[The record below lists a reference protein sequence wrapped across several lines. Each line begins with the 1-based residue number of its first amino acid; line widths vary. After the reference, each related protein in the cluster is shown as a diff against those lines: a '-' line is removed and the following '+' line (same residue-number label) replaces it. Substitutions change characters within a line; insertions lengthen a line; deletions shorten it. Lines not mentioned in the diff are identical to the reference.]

1 MEKLINF
8 LSSSLNRFIYGI
20 YDFFSMY
27 LSSVIVL
34 AVSFV
39 AAQIFKGY
47 FAGFIINVFH
57 RLLSRTRL
65 RVEKDSMEFLKKPL
79 KLIFISTVMFFAF
92 ITQKNLM
99 AEYPLLL
106 SFVIKMYRLTIIL
119 CIIYFI
125 YAAVPVI
132 MSAFNRLKHP
142 DSILFD
148 DTLLIFFAKI
158 IKAVIVIIAV
168 LIVLGEFG
176 VNINGLITGVGL
188 GGLTFAL
195 AAQDTASNI
204 FGGLVII
211 SDKPFAVGDW
221 IQTASIE
228 GTVEDISFR
237 STRIRTFDDA
247 LLVVPNST
255 LSSASITNWS
265 KMNKRKVKF
274 NIGLTY
280 NTAPS
285 QVKNIIADI
294 ETFLNSHKDIV
305 SDTPLVKL
313 DEFGSS
319 SLNIMVMFFTSQTS
333 LAELKRVREEINYE
347 ILDVVHRHESSFAF
361 PSTSVYM
368 EKNGKKSQ

>member
-8 LSSSLNRFIYGI
+8 LSSSLNSLIYGI
-20 YDFFSMY
+20 YDFFVMY
-27 LSSVIVL
+27 FSSVIVL
-34 AVSFV
+34 AVSFI

-47 FAGFIINVFH
+47 FAGFIINLFH

-99 AEYPLLL
+99 ADYPFLL

-142 DSILFD
+142 DSILLD

-368 EKNGKKSQ
+368 EKNLNNT

>member
-8 LSSSLNRFIYGI
+8 LSSSLNSLIYGI
-20 YDFFSMY
+20 YDFFVMY
-27 LSSVIVL
+27 FSSVIVL
-34 AVSFV
+34 AVSFI

-47 FAGFIINVFH
+47 FAGFIINAFH
-57 RLLSRTRL
+57 RVLSRTRL

-106 SFVIKMYRLTIIL
+106 SLVIRIYRLAMIL

-361 PSTSVYM
+361 PSTSVYI
-368 EKNGKKSQ
+368 EKNLNNT

>member
-34 AVSFV
+34 AVSFI

-99 AEYPLLL
+99 ADYPLLL

-142 DSILFD
+142 DSILLD

-319 SLNIMVMFFTSQTS
+319 SLNIIVMFFTSQTS

-368 EKNGKKSQ
+368 EKNLNNT

>member
-1 MEKLINF
+1 MEKLIYF
-8 LSSSLNRFIYGI
+8 LSSSLNSLIYGI
-20 YDFFSMY
+20 YDFFVMY
-27 LSSVIVL
+27 FSSVIVL
-34 AVSFV
+34 AVSFI

-99 AEYPLLL
+99 ADYPLLL

-142 DSILFD
+142 DSILLD

-319 SLNIMVMFFTSQTS
+319 SLNIIVMFFTSQTS

-368 EKNGKKSQ
+368 EKNLNNT

>member
-1 MEKLINF
+1 MEKLMYF

-34 AVSFV
+34 AVSFF

-99 AEYPLLL
+99 ADYPLLL

-142 DSILFD
+142 DSILLD

-368 EKNGKKSQ
+368 EKNLNNT

>member
-8 LSSSLNRFIYGI
+8 LSSSLNSFIYGI
-20 YDFFSMY
+20 YDFFVMY

-34 AVSFV
+34 AVSFI
-39 AAQIFKGY
+39 AAQIFKRY

-99 AEYPLLL
+99 ADYPLLL

-125 YAAVPVI
+125 YASVPVI

-142 DSILFD
+142 DSILLD

-274 NIGLTY
+274 NLGLRYDTE
-280 NTAPS
+280 PS
-285 QVKNIIADI
+285 KVKAIIKDI
-294 ETFLNSHKDIV
+294 ESMLSSHSDIIPD
-305 SDTPLVKL
+305 SPLVRL
-313 DEFGSS
+313 DEFAAS
-319 SLNIMVMFFTSQTS
+319 SLNIMVMFFTSHTS
-333 LAELKRVREEINYE
+333 LSELKRVREEVNYSVLD
-347 ILDVVHRHESSFAF
+347 ILASHESNLAL
-361 PSTSVYM
+361 PSTSIYM
-368 EKNGKKSQ
+368 ECRS

>member
-20 YDFFSMY
+20 YDFFVMY
-27 LSSVIVL
+27 FSSVIVL
-34 AVSFV
+34 AVSFI

-99 AEYPLLL
+99 ADYPFLL

-142 DSILFD
+142 DSILLD

-195 AAQDTASNI
+195 AAQD
-204 FGGLVII
+204 
-211 SDKPFAVGDW
+211 
-221 IQTASIE
+221 
-228 GTVEDISFR
+228 
-237 STRIRTFDDA
+237 
-247 LLVVPNST
+247 
-255 LSSASITNWS
+255 
-265 KMNKRKVKF
+265 
-274 NIGLTY
+274 
-280 NTAPS
+280 
-285 QVKNIIADI
+285 
-294 ETFLNSHKDIV
+294 
-305 SDTPLVKL
+305 
-313 DEFGSS
+313 
-319 SLNIMVMFFTSQTS
+319 
-333 LAELKRVREEINYE
+333 
-347 ILDVVHRHESSFAF
+347 
-361 PSTSVYM
+361 
-368 EKNGKKSQ
+368 

>member
-20 YDFFSMY
+20 YDFFVMY

-34 AVSFV
+34 AVSFI

-47 FAGFIINVFH
+47 FAGFIINAFH
-57 RLLSRTRL
+57 RVLSRTRL

-99 AEYPLLL
+99 ADYPLLL

-142 DSILFD
+142 DSILLD

-319 SLNIMVMFFTSQTS
+319 SLNIIVMFFTSQTS

-368 EKNGKKSQ
+368 EKNLNNT

>member
-20 YDFFSMY
+20 YDFFVMY
-27 LSSVIVL
+27 FSSVIVL
-34 AVSFV
+34 AVSFI

-99 AEYPLLL
+99 ADYPLLL

-319 SLNIMVMFFTSQTS
+319 SLNIIVMFFSSQTS

-368 EKNGKKSQ
+368 EKNLNNT

>member
-34 AVSFV
+34 AVSFI

-99 AEYPLLL
+99 ADYPLLL

-368 EKNGKKSQ
+368 EKNLNNT

>member
-1 MEKLINF
+1 MEKLMYF

-39 AAQIFKGY
+39 AAQIFKWY

-99 AEYPLLL
+99 ADYPLLL

-142 DSILFD
+142 DSILLD

-294 ETFLNSHKDIV
+294 ETFLNSHKDLV
-305 SDTPLVKL
+305 SDTNLIKL
-313 DEFGSS
+313 NEFSS
-319 SLNIMVMFFTSQTS
+319 RSLNIMVMFFTSQTS

-368 EKNGKKSQ
+368 EKNLNNT

>member
-1 MEKLINF
+1 MEKLMYF

-34 AVSFV
+34 AVSFI

-119 CIIYFI
+119 CTIYFI

-142 DSILFD
+142 DSILLD

-368 EKNGKKSQ
+368 EKNLNNT

>member
-20 YDFFSMY
+20 YDFFVMY

-34 AVSFV
+34 AVSFI

-99 AEYPLLL
+99 ADYPLLL

-274 NIGLTY
+274 NVGLTY
-280 NTAPS
+280 NTTPS
-285 QVKNIIADI
+285 QIKNIITDI
-294 ETFLNSHKDIV
+294 EAYLHSHKDII
-305 SDTPLVKL
+305 SDTSIVKL
-313 DEFGSS
+313 DEFGAS

-368 EKNGKKSQ
+368 EKNLNNT

>member
-20 YDFFSMY
+20 YDFFVMY

-34 AVSFV
+34 AVSFI

-99 AEYPLLL
+99 ADYPLLL

-142 DSILFD
+142 DSILLD

-294 ETFLNSHKDIV
+294 ETFLNSHKDII
-305 SDTPLVKL
+305 SDTSIVKL
-313 DEFGSS
+313 DEFGAS

-368 EKNGKKSQ
+368 EKNLNNT

>member
-8 LSSSLNRFIYGI
+8 LSSSLNSLIYGI
-20 YDFFSMY
+20 YDFFVMY
-27 LSSVIVL
+27 FSSVIVL
-34 AVSFV
+34 AVSFI

-106 SFVIKMYRLTIIL
+106 SLVIRIYRLAMIL

-142 DSILFD
+142 DSILLD

-368 EKNGKKSQ
+368 EKNLNNT

>member
-8 LSSSLNRFIYGI
+8 LSSSLNSLIYGI
-20 YDFFSMY
+20 YDFFVMY
-27 LSSVIVL
+27 FSSVIVL
-34 AVSFV
+34 AVSFI

-99 AEYPLLL
+99 ADYPFLL

-142 DSILFD
+142 DSILLD

-368 EKNGKKSQ
+368 EKNLNNT

>member
-47 FAGFIINVFH
+47 FAGFIINAFH
-57 RLLSRTRL
+57 RVLSRTRL

-99 AEYPLLL
+99 ADYPLLL

-119 CIIYFI
+119 CTIYFI

-142 DSILFD
+142 DSILLD

-368 EKNGKKSQ
+368 EKNLNNT

>member
-8 LSSSLNRFIYGI
+8 LSSSLNSLIYGI
-20 YDFFSMY
+20 YDFFVMY
-27 LSSVIVL
+27 FSSVIVL
-34 AVSFV
+34 AVSFI

-47 FAGFIINVFH
+47 FAGFIINLFH

-99 AEYPLLL
+99 ADYPLLL

-119 CIIYFI
+119 CTIYFI

-142 DSILFD
+142 DSILLD

-368 EKNGKKSQ
+368 EKNLNNT

>member
-20 YDFFSMY
+20 YDFFVMY

-34 AVSFV
+34 AVSFI

-99 AEYPLLL
+99 ADYPLLL

-142 DSILFD
+142 DSILLD

-319 SLNIMVMFFTSQTS
+319 SLNIIVMFFTSQTS

-368 EKNGKKSQ
+368 EKNLNNT

>member
-8 LSSSLNRFIYGI
+8 LSSSLNSLIYGI
-20 YDFFSMY
+20 YDFFVMY
-27 LSSVIVL
+27 FSSVIVL
-34 AVSFV
+34 AVSFI

-99 AEYPLLL
+99 ADYPLLL

-142 DSILFD
+142 DSILLD

-361 PSTSVYM
+361 PSTSVYI
-368 EKNGKKSQ
+368 EKNLNNT

>member
-20 YDFFSMY
+20 YDFFVMY

-34 AVSFV
+34 AVSFI

-99 AEYPLLL
+99 ADYPLLL

-142 DSILFD
+142 DSILLD

-333 LAELKRVREEINYE
+333 LTELKRVREEINYE

-368 EKNGKKSQ
+368 EKNLNNT

>member
-1 MEKLINF
+1 MEKLMYF

-34 AVSFV
+34 AVSFI

-99 AEYPLLL
+99 ADYPLLL

-142 DSILFD
+142 DSILLD

-368 EKNGKKSQ
+368 EKNLNNT

>member
-1 MEKLINF
+1 MEKLMYF

-34 AVSFV
+34 AVSFI

-47 FAGFIINVFH
+47 FAGFIINLFH

-99 AEYPLLL
+99 ADYPFLL

-142 DSILFD
+142 DSILLD

-368 EKNGKKSQ
+368 EKNLNNT

>member
-20 YDFFSMY
+20 YDFFVMY

-34 AVSFV
+34 AVSFI

-99 AEYPLLL
+99 ADYPLLL

-142 DSILFD
+142 DSILLD

-274 NIGLTY
+274 NVGLTY
-280 NTAPS
+280 NTTPS
-285 QVKNIIADI
+285 QIKNIIADI

-368 EKNGKKSQ
+368 EKNLNNT

>member
-8 LSSSLNRFIYGI
+8 LSSSLNSFIYGI
-20 YDFFSMY
+20 YDFFVMY

-34 AVSFV
+34 AVSFI

-99 AEYPLLL
+99 ADYPFLL

-368 EKNGKKSQ
+368 EKNLNNT

>member
-8 LSSSLNRFIYGI
+8 LSSSLNSLIYGI
-20 YDFFSMY
+20 YDFFVMY
-27 LSSVIVL
+27 FSSVIVL
-34 AVSFV
+34 AVSFI

-47 FAGFIINVFH
+47 FAGFIINLFH

-65 RVEKDSMEFLKKPL
+65 RVEKDSMEFLKNPL

-99 AEYPLLL
+99 ADYPLLL

-142 DSILFD
+142 DSILLD

-368 EKNGKKSQ
+368 EKNLNNT

>member
-1 MEKLINF
+1 MEKLMYF

-34 AVSFV
+34 AVSFI

-99 AEYPLLL
+99 ADYPLLL

-333 LAELKRVREEINYE
+333 LTELKRVREEINYE

-368 EKNGKKSQ
+368 EKNLNNT

>member
-8 LSSSLNRFIYGI
+8 LSSSLNSLIYGI
-20 YDFFSMY
+20 YDFFVMY
-27 LSSVIVL
+27 FSSVIVL
-34 AVSFV
+34 AVSFI

-142 DSILFD
+142 DSILLD

-368 EKNGKKSQ
+368 EKNLNNT

>member
-8 LSSSLNRFIYGI
+8 LSSSLNSLIYGI
-20 YDFFSMY
+20 YDFFVMY
-27 LSSVIVL
+27 FSSVIVL

-99 AEYPLLL
+99 ADYPLLL

-142 DSILFD
+142 DSILLD

-368 EKNGKKSQ
+368 EKNLNNT

>member
-1 MEKLINF
+1 MEKLMYF

-99 AEYPLLL
+99 ADYPFLL

-142 DSILFD
+142 DSILLD

-368 EKNGKKSQ
+368 EKNLNNT

>member
-8 LSSSLNRFIYGI
+8 LSSSLNSLIYGI
-20 YDFFSMY
+20 YDFFVMY
-27 LSSVIVL
+27 FSSVIVL
-34 AVSFV
+34 AVSFI

-106 SFVIKMYRLTIIL
+106 SLVIRIYRLAMIL

-368 EKNGKKSQ
+368 EKNLNNT

>member
-8 LSSSLNRFIYGI
+8 LSSSLNSLIYGI
-20 YDFFSMY
+20 YDFFVMY
-27 LSSVIVL
+27 FSSVIVL
-34 AVSFV
+34 AVSFI

-99 AEYPLLL
+99 ADYPLLL

-142 DSILFD
+142 DSILLD

-313 DEFGSS
+313 DEFGAS

-368 EKNGKKSQ
+368 EKNLNNT

>member
-20 YDFFSMY
+20 YDFFVMY

-34 AVSFV
+34 AVSFI

-106 SFVIKMYRLTIIL
+106 SLVIRIYRLAMIL

-347 ILDVVHRHESSFAF
+347 ILDIVHRHNSSFAF

-368 EKNGKKSQ
+368 ESKSKSE

>member
-20 YDFFSMY
+20 YDFFVMY
-27 LSSVIVL
+27 FSSVIVL
-34 AVSFV
+34 AVSFI

-99 AEYPLLL
+99 ADYPFLL

-368 EKNGKKSQ
+368 EKNLNNT

>member
-1 MEKLINF
+1 MEKLMYF

-106 SFVIKMYRLTIIL
+106 SLVIRIYRLAMIL

-368 EKNGKKSQ
+368 EKNLNNT